1 MASRA
6 VIFERLQEL
15 VADKLSVAKSDIH
28 EESNFIDDLNADSLD
43 IVDLVMGIEDK
54 FNLQIPDDHAE
65 RIVNVKN
72 AIDYIMDHLGDE

>member
-6 VIFERLQEL
+6 EIFEKLQDL
-15 VADKLSVAKSDIH
+15 VAEKLSVAKTDIH
-28 EESNFIDDLNADSLD
+28 EESIFIDDLNADSLD

-72 AIDYIMDHLGDE
+72 AIDYIMDHLSD

>member
-1 MASRA
+1 MTSRDA
-6 VIFERLQEL
+6 VFEQLQEL
-15 VADKLSVAKSDIH
+15 VADKLSVSKSDIH
-28 EESNFIDDLNADSLD
+28 QDSIFIDDLNADSLD

-72 AIDYIMDHLGDE
+72 AIDYIMDHLSD